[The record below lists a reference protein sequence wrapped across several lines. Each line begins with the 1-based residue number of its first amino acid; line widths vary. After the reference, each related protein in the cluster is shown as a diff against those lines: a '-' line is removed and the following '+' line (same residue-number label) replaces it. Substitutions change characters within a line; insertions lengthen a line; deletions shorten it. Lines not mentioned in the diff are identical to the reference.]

1 MIVTVTLNPGVDLT
15 YDLTDQ
21 DDGADVHRAAAST
34 VEASG
39 KGVIVSRVLHAAGVP
54 TMAVLPTAGATGDL
68 LAELLCE
75 ADVPHRRI
83 PVAGATRINT
93 TMLMP
98 DHRTTKVNG
107 PGAGLSAADLDLVLE
122 AIDATVAAARV
133 GLAPGTELWLAICGS
148 LPNGVPPE
156 VIHDLA
162 TIARRHHAHVAV
174 DVSGPALA
182 AAVAAGAD
190 LLAPNDHELAELM
203 CEPDLAGADPD
214 RIGAAARDLASDAAV
229 AEVLVS
235 LGAGGA
241 VHCDGARVLHGT
253 GPVLAPVNTAG
264 AGDAL
269 LAGWLAA
276 AGEPD
281 HRLRRALEWG
291 RSACLSP
298 GTADPRPGSR
308 GTDSITISTAAAS
321 TSPSSSP
328 LHSGEDHR

>member
-21 DDGADVHRAAAST
+21 DDGADVHRATAST

-54 TMAVLPTAGATGDL
+54 TIAVLPTAGVTGAL
-68 LAELLCE
+68 LAELLSE
-75 ADVPHRRI
+75 ADVPHRGL

-98 DHRTTKVNG
+98 GHRTRKVNG
-107 PGAGLSAADLDLVLE
+107 PGAGLSASDLDLVLG
-122 AIDATVAAARV
+122 AIDQTVAGARAA
-133 GLAPGTELWLAICGS
+133 LAPGDQLWLAVCGS
-148 LPNGVPPE
+148 LPRGVSPE
-156 VIHDLA
+156 VVHDLV
-162 TIARRHHAHVAV
+162 TLARRHRAHVAV

-190 LLAPNDHELAELM
+190 LLAPNDHELAELLSD
-203 CEPDLAGADPD
+203 PDLAGADPD
-214 RIGAAARDLASDAAV
+214 RVGAAARDLAFRSA

-235 LGAGGA
+235 LGERGA
-241 VHCDGARVLHGT
+241 VHTDGARVLHGT
-253 GPVLAPVNTAG
+253 GPALAPVNTAG

-308 GTDSITISTAAAS
+308 GTDGITITAVTAS
-321 TSPSSSP
+321 TSPTSSP
-328 LHSGEDHR
+328 LHPGEDHR

>member
-15 YDLTDQ
+15 YDLTGQ
-21 DDGADVHRAAAST
+21 DVGADVHRAAAST

-54 TMAVLPTAGATGDL
+54 TIAVLPTAGATGDL
-68 LAELLCE
+68 LAELLSE

-98 DHRTTKVNG
+98 GHRTTKVNG

-122 AIDATVAAARV
+122 VIDATVAAARA
-133 GLAPGTELWLAICGS
+133 GLAPGTELWLAVCGS

-162 TIARRHHAHVAV
+162 TIARRHHAQVAV
-174 DVSGPALA
+174 DVSGAALA

-203 CEPDLAGADPD
+203 RETDLVGADRD
-214 RIGAAARDLASDAAV
+214 RIGAAARDLASGSV
-229 AEVLVS
+229 VEVLVS
-235 LGAGGA
+235 LGERGA
-241 VHCDGARVLHGT
+241 VHTDGAGVLHGT
-253 GPVLAPVNTAG
+253 GPVLEPVNTAG

-276 AGEPD
+276 EGEPD

-298 GTADPRPGSR
+298 VTADPRPGSR
-308 GTDSITISTAAAS
+308 GTEGVTVSSAAAS
-321 TSPSSSP
+321 ASPSSSP
-328 LHSGEDHR
+328 LHPGEDHR